1 MHRSGNRKVRK
12 RIRNSDQ
19 EVPLSGTES
28 EEDPHPLDGTRYVQE
43 SKSSH
48 PVAGDAL
55 SASLK
60 SLNSSGSTHPKCQ
73 QKKEKTIIF
82 FLTFYHVLG
91 FFFFFTSLYLIVSF
105 LRISKIRYTKVK

>member
-12 RIRNSDQ
+12 RIRHSDQ

-82 FLTFYHVLG
+82 FF
-91 FFFFFTSLYLIVSF
+91 
-105 LRISKIRYTKVK
+105 